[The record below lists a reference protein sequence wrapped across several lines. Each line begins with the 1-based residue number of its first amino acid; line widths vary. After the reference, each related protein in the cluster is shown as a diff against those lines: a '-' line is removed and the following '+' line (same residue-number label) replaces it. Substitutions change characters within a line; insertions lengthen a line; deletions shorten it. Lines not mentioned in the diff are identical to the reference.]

1 MATYRKCLG
10 LSASFVFGLA
20 LLGTVPAVAQSNT
33 PTTVKLG
40 DKAPSGTLTQTHGNW
55 RVSDLV
61 GATVYDDQGNSI
73 GTINDLLLS
82 SDGSTQSAILS
93 VGGFLGVGSKLVEV
107 PFKSI
112 KFAPSL
118 SNPDSGS
125 KQATQTPAPA
135 VTTAPAGTVGS
146 TGAAGTTGAG
156 TPGNE
161 AGTPPASASATGL
174 GGTTNAS
181 PGSAGP
187 GGSVSGTPPTSASHE
202 YSLVLPGATKAS
214 LTSDAA
220 FHY

>member
-1 MATYRKCLG
+1 MVHFRRCLG
-10 LSASFVFGLA
+10 LSASLALGLA
-20 LLGTVPAVAQSNT
+20 VLGTVPALAQSNT
-33 PTTVKLG
+33 PATVKLG
-40 DKAPSGTLTQTHGNW
+40 DKAPPGTLMQTHGNW

-73 GTINDLLLS
+73 GTINDLLVS
-82 SDGSTQSAILS
+82 ADGATQSAVLS

-107 PFKSI
+107 PFKNI

-135 VTTAPAGTVGS
+135 SPTTQAGAANGA
-146 TGAAGTTGAG
+146 GAAGTTGAG

-174 GGTTNAS
+174 GGTTNA
-181 PGSAGP
+181 GP
-187 GGSVSGTPPTSASHE
+187 GGTAPGGGVAVTPSAPASHE

-214 LTSDAA
+214 LTSDPA
-220 FHY
+220 FHF